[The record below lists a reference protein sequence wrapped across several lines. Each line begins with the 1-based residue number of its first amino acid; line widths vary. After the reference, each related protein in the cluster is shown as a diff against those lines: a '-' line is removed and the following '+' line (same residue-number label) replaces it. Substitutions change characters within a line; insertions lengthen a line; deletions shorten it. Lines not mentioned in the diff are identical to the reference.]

1 MGIISVLGL
10 GPSKDLFKPEGFN
23 KIIGV
28 NDIWRFYKTDVIV
41 CLDREKA
48 FTSERLKVINESKPE
63 AFYSQ
68 VVNWDKRDDFIKINI
83 SPGYPEKIC
92 ILDRNLMA
100 KSYCSPFVA
109 CQVAFWYY
117 EAIEIHLYGIDMI
130 NHPHLNGTLCSKIKT
145 HFKNLAAALEEKGC
159 KMIVHGKGILT
170 KHFT

>member
-1 MGIISVLGL
+1 MGVIAIIGL
-10 GPSKDLFKPEGFN
+10 GPSKDLFKPEGFD
-23 KIIGV
+23 KTIGV

-68 VVNWDKRDDFIKINI
+68 VVNWDTRPEFIKINI

-109 CQVAFWYY
+109 CQIAFWFYG
-117 EAIEIHLYGIDMI
+117 ATEIHLYGIDMT
-130 NHPHLNGTLCSKIKT
+130 NHPHLNGTLCGKIKT
-145 HFKNLAAALEEKGC
+145 HFKNLAIALEEKGC
-159 KMIVHGKGILT
+159 KMIIYGNGILT
-170 KHFT
+170 E